1 MNWLYAKLA
10 AVLSFFGLIF
20 LLKREKE
27 NHAETSLK
35 LEESEERIT
44 ARLKAAKVWSDINR
58 RRNERDKLRRENT
71 TNNIEKLGDLE
82 HEETDDYIVADELRG
97 MYGSDEDQ
105 V

>member
-1 MNWLYAKLA
+1 MNWLYAKLV

-27 NHAETSLK
+27 KHAETTLE
-35 LEESEERIT
+35 LEESEERIN
-44 ARLKAAKVWSDINR
+44 ARLKAQKTWTDINR
-58 RRNERDKLRRENT
+58 RRTERDKLRRENT

-82 HEETDDYIVADELRG
+82 HETDDHIVSDELRG